1 MKRTAIFFLIIFCF
15 QAQARTCD
23 CLNKIHFLSI
33 VADAELEQAYYRE
46 AHDIAYYHGRVDA
59 MSTAYFQVFQSTDN
73 CRCYQIVAKLSQK
86 AEDSLDQAEK
96 YSHWPGDTWYW
107 LGVCN
112 AYADILKSLCS
123 PLLLTNKVT
132 GETSV
137 R

>member
-1 MKRTAIFFLIIFCF
+1 MKSVAIFFLMIFF
-15 QAQARTCD
+15 LQAQARPCD
-23 CLNKIHFLSI
+23 CLDKIHFLSI
-33 VADAELEQAYYRE
+33 VADADLEQAYYRE
-46 AHDIAYYHGRVDA
+46 AHDVAYYHGRIDA
-59 MSTAYFQVFQSTDN
+59 MSTAYFQVFQSNDE

-86 AEDSLDQAEK
+86 AGDSLDQAQR

-107 LGVCN
+107 LGACH

-132 GETSV
+132 CETSI